1 MIGIYK
7 ITSPTGKI
15 YVGQSVDIE
24 RRLKSYSKMRCK
36 EQIRL
41 YNSLVKYGFSEHI
54 FEVVEECEVVDLN
67 TRERHW
73 QDFYDVLSKDG
84 LNSKLTNTND
94 KSGVRSEDSLEKQS
108 RSSKIFNKTPEGI
121 LAQSKRV
128 ESLKALYK
136 TEAGN
141 IATAKRISNTDY
153 AARTKNT
160 DYVAKV
166 ANTDYSIFQEK
177 RVANIDWV
185 SKVANTDYNA
195 IAKKRMRPI
204 NQYDLNGILIREWAS
219 TKEAGELLGISRG
232 NITNCCK
239 GKYKSVKGFV
249 WEYKNK

>member
-24 RRLKSYSKMRCK
+24 RRTKSYSKMRCK

-41 YNSLVKYGFSEHI
+41 YNSIVKYGFSEHI
-54 FEVVEECEVVDLN
+54 FEVVEECIIEQLN
-67 TRERHW
+67 ERERYW
-73 QDFYDVLSKDG
+73 QDFYDVLSEEG
-84 LNSKLTNTND
+84 LNCTLTNTGD
-94 KSGVRSEDSLEKQS
+94 KSGVRSKDSLEKQS
-108 RSSKIFNKTPEGI
+108 KSFKIFNKTPKGI
-121 LAQSKRV
+121 LAQNRRV

-136 TEAGN
+136 TEEGD
-141 IATAKRISNTDY
+141 IATAKRIANTDY
-153 AARTKNT
+153 TARTKNT

-166 ANTDYSIFQEK
+166 ANTDYNIFQEK
-177 RVANIDWV
+177 RVANIDWA
-185 SKVANTDYNA
+185 SKVANTNYDA

-204 NQYDLNGILIREWAS
+204 NQYNMNGILIREWTS
-219 TKEAGELLGISRG
+219 TKEAGESLGISRG

-239 GKYKSVKGFV
+239 GKCKSAKGFI